1 MPHHGTRCLTGLG
14 GLALMIGCA
23 AGPAFGD
30 LLRFKNGR
38 VLDGQILSD
47 TGDEYRVKLMQ
58 GVIDVPKADVVKR
71 EPLDPPW
78 VRLEQERAR
87 HPDTPQGHYDVAMW
101 CKAQG
106 LIAEMRVELRRAV
119 EQDPDFAEARTEL
132 GQVRRNGQWVPAA
145 PSKARVVSPQ
155 DRAMKEEEAQTR
167 KAITTLVTRVRQIRK
182 NKLEGGGRD
191 ESSDLFQAG
200 RKQILSLKDPLA
212 IAAIAS
218 VLSGGTEPSRRLMI
232 EALERFPQDEATL
245 NLLAATVVDPSPGI
259 RRLAAEALAR
269 RKDARMVTELR
280 AALKSDED
288 QIKRNAAAA
297 LGVLHA
303 EEAIPDLIGL
313 LDVAGYTTMVIQRP
327 ALWASF
333 CNCYCGPTVGYGGG
347 APLWYYP
354 TGIAVLAPGTVLGTH
369 WEGDVEVIKL
379 YRTDVQ
385 EALIEITGQNFGFDI
400 PAWRRWYIQKYK
412 PKTSRP
418 AR

>member
-1 MPHHGTRCLTGLG
+1 MTGLG
-14 GLALMIGCA
+14 ALALMIGCA
-23 AGPAFGD
+23 AAPAFGD

-47 TGDEYRVKLMQ
+47 AGDEYRVKLMQ

-78 VRLEQERAR
+78 VRLAEERAR

-101 CKAQG
+101 CKEQG

-119 EQDPDFAEARTEL
+119 EQDPDLEAARREL
-132 GQVRRNGQWVPAA
+132 GFVKQGGQWVPAA
-145 PSKARVVSPQ
+145 PSKARVISPQ
-155 DRAMKEEEAQTR
+155 DKAMKEEAAATR

-218 VLSGGTEPSRRLMI
+218 VLSGGTEPTRRLMI
-232 EALERFPQDEATL
+232 EALGRFQQDEATL
-245 NLLAATVVDPSPGI
+245 NLLTAAVVDPSPAI
-259 RRLAAEALAR
+259 RRMAAEVLAQ

-280 AALKSDED
+280 NALKSDED
-288 QIKRNAAAA
+288 AIKRNAAAV

-303 EEAIPDLIGL
+303 EEAIPDLISL
-313 LDVAGYTTMVIQRP
+313 LDVAGYGTVVLQRP

-354 TGIAVLAPGTVLGTH
+354 TGIAALGPGTVLGTY

-385 EALIEITGQNFGFDI
+385 EALIYITGQNFGFDI
-400 PAWRRWYIQKYK
+400 PAWRRWYVQKYK

-418 AR
+418 AP